1 MLTMDHIDLNDQ
13 RVLIREDFNVP
24 MKDGIIT
31 HTARIDSALPTIQQ
45 ALAKNAKVILMS
57 HLGRPKEGVFDEAFS
72 LKPIADYLQ
81 KQLAQKVVMFQL
93 GEPVPQLAP
102 GEVALLENVRFLKGE
117 EENSEALSKQLASLC
132 DIFVMD
138 AFAVAHR
145 AQAST
150 DGVAKAAPIAC
161 AGPLLQK
168 ELHAVEAIL
177 KEPKPPVVAIVG
189 GSKVSTKLQLLEN
202 LLSRVNTLVV
212 GGGIANTFLAALG
225 HNVGASLYEPELL
238 PVAIALIDKAKKQ
251 GKTIWLPEDVIVA
264 HSMDAKEGQVKA
276 LSDVSSEDKILDIG
290 PKAQENLKAV
300 LLGAQ
305 TILWNGPVGV
315 FELPAFSQGTEC
327 LAKTIAQSDA
337 FSVAGG
343 GDTLAAIEQFQVQK
357 GISYLSTGGGAF
369 LEALE
374 GKVLPAVAALMA
386 RAKTAS

>member
-102 GEVALLENVRFLKGE
+102 GGVALLENVRFLKGE
-117 EENSEALSKQLASLC
+117 EDNSEALSKQLASLC

-225 HNVGASLYEPELL
+225 HNVGASLYEPELM
-238 PVAIALIDKAKKQ
+238 PVAVALLDKAKKQ

-290 PKAQENLKAV
+290 PKARENLKAV